1 MAIRQPPAAAW
12 LPRRR
17 ARRRHGRPLRVGLRW
32 LAAAAIA
39 WFALCVVGLV
49 YLRFFPP
56 LVTTLQLQRW
66 IQYGHAPGSASGFVP
81 LQRLG
86 PHLRH
91 AVVAA
96 EDARFYDHGG
106 VDWRGMRD
114 AAEDNWER
122 GRVWRGGSTIT
133 QQLVKNLFFPTFGS
147 LARKILEIPLS
158 LLADLI
164 LPKDRILELY
174 LNVIEWGPGI
184 YGGEDA
190 AEHYY
195 QVPAAFLSRQQAAR
209 LAALLPAP
217 RTRRPQRMNAYSAK
231 ILGRMSAMGW

>member
-1 MAIRQPPAAAW
+1 VAVRQPPAAAW
-12 LPRRR
+12 LPRRGG
-17 ARRRHGRPLRVGLRW
+17 RRRRARPLRAVLRW
-32 LAAAAIA
+32 LAAAVVA

-56 LVTTLQLQRW
+56 LLTTLQLQRW
-66 IQYGHAPGSASGFVP
+66 IQYGDAPGSASGFVP
-81 LQRLG
+81 LKRLG
-86 PHLRH
+86 PHLPH

-96 EDARFYDHGG
+96 EDARFYGHSG
-106 VDWRGMRD
+106 VDWRGMQE

-122 GRVWRGGSTIT
+122 GKLWRGGSTIT

-147 LARKILEIPLS
+147 LVRKILEIPLS

-190 AEHYY
+190 AQHYY
-195 QVPAAFLSRQQAAR
+195 EIPASFLSRQQAAR

-217 RTRRPQRMNAYSAK
+217 RTRRPQHMNAYSAK
-231 ILGRMSAMGW
+231 ILGRMSDMGW

>member
-1 MAIRQPPAAAW
+1 MTSRQSPVAAW
-12 LPRRR
+12 LPRLGSRHRR
-17 ARRRHGRPLRVGLRW
+17 ARALRAVLRW
-32 LAAAAIA
+32 AAAALIA
-39 WFALCVVGLV
+39 WFALCVLGLV

-56 LVTTLQLQRW
+56 LVTMYQLQRW
-66 IQYGHAPGSASGFVP
+66 VQHGDPPGSASGFVP

-96 EDARFYDHGG
+96 EDTRFFDHNG
-106 VDWRGMRD
+106 VDWEGMRD

-147 LARKILEIPLS
+147 LVRKVLEIPLS

-174 LNVIEWGPGI
+174 LNIVEWGPGI

-190 AEHYY
+190 AQNYY
-195 QVPAAFLSRQQAAR
+195 EIPASFLSRQQAAR
-209 LAALLPAP
+209 LAAVLPNP
-217 RTRRPQRMNAYSAK
+217 RTRRPARMNAYSAK
-231 ILGRMSAMGW
+231 ILGRMAALGW

>member
-1 MAIRQPPAAAW
+1 MRSRLQPASW
-12 LPRRR
+12 LPSRRTNRRR
-17 ARRRHGRPLRVGLRW
+17 VRPLYTLLRW
-32 LAAAAIA
+32 LAAAVIA
-39 WFALCVVGLV
+39 WFALCVLGLV

-56 LVTTLQLQRW
+56 LLTTLQLQRW
-66 IQYGHAPGSASGFVP
+66 VQYGDAPGSVSGFVP
-81 LQRLG
+81 LRRLR
-86 PHLRH
+86 PHLPH

-96 EDARFYDHGG
+96 EDARFFEHSG
-106 VDWRGMRD
+106 VDWVGMRT

-122 GRVWRGGSTIT
+122 GRLWRGGSTIT

-147 LARKILEIPLS
+147 LPRKLLELPLS

-190 AEHYY
+190 AQHYY
-195 QVPAAFLSRQQAAR
+195 GVPAAFLSRQQAAR
-209 LAALLPAP
+209 LAACLPAP
-217 RTRRPQRMNAYSAK
+217 RTRKPQRMNAYSAK
-231 ILGRMSAMGW
+231 ILARMSAVGW